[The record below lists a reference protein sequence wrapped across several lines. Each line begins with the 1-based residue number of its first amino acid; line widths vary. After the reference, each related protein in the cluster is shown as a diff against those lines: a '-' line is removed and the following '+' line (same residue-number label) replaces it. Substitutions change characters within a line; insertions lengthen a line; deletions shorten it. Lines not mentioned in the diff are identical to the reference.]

1 MSDRLK
7 GLHWNIHCIF
17 IAYTFTDADIH
28 KCLSF
33 MAMHVL
39 FQFPGKGEVVAPSM
53 VSSELVG
60 QESAF
65 TRCKLLAAWET
76 AEDEGGVGRWREG
89 GEVEGRRR
97 SGTKEPKA
105 KAIERPS
112 RVVLGAR

>member
-1 MSDRLK
+1 
-7 GLHWNIHCIF
+7 
-17 IAYTFTDADIH
+17 
-28 KCLSF
+28 

-39 FQFPGKGEVVAPSM
+39 FQFPGKGEVVAGPSM

-97 SGTKEPKA
+97 SGTKEPKGKSDRA
-105 KAIERPS
+105 TVTGGAWCQMIGSEAQCQRQ
-112 RVVLGAR
+112 RVLPRLTATFKLRAN